1 MKPPTFEE
9 AKEPLAADAWIR
21 AIEAKFSVFT
31 LPCSEERKASSALQL
46 RGAALIWWENFK
58 TMIPAGHQ
66 ITWDEFKQAFKE
78 HHIPKGLMDRKMKEL
93 LALKQ
98 GSDTVYEYAK
108 KFNALCQYGGHHV
121 DNDAK
126 KIEHFRDELHGDLY
140 ERLNLCEPNS
150 YQDLVNKAISQE
162 DAISK
167 AQKDRKRQA
176 GFTANGGSGK
186 KFCFVKKGTQDPPQS
201 CSTGHWRVTLSQ
213 NKPSRNSSSARH
225 SNSPT
230 SLVHPQPTT
239 ITTVLSRI
247 VTITIVGSPGI
258 TSMSAPSPGRTS
270 RMKARDSVMGT
281 KARSPWCKSSRANS
295 TSPPWLTSQRGQQC

>member
-31 LPCSEERKASSALQL
+31 LECNASFAALQL

-58 TMIPAGHQ
+58 TMITAGHQ
-66 ITWDEFKQAFKE
+66 ITWAEFKQAFKE

-108 KFNALCQYGGHHV
+108 KFNAFCQYGGHHV
-121 DNDAK
+121 NNDAK
-126 KIEHFRDELHGDLY
+126 MIERFRDGLHGDLY
-140 ERLNLCEPNS
+140 ERLNLYEPNS

-162 DAISK
+162 DAMSK

-176 GFTANGGSGK
+176 GFTTTGGSGK
-186 KFCFVKKGTQDPPQS
+186 KFRFVKKGTQGPPQS
-201 CSTGHWRVTLSQ
+201 S
-213 NKPSRNSSSARH
+213 
-225 SNSPT
+225 
-230 SLVHPQPTT
+230 
-239 ITTVLSRI
+239 
-247 VTITIVGSPGI
+247 
-258 TSMSAPSPGRTS
+258 
-270 RMKARDSVMGT
+270 
-281 KARSPWCKSSRANS
+281 
-295 TSPPWLTSQRGQQC
+295 

>member
-31 LPCSEERKASSALQL
+31 LPYSEERKASFAALQL

-66 ITWDEFKQAFKE
+66 ITWADFKQAFKE
-78 HHIPKGLMDRKMKEL
+78 HHIHKGLMDRKMKEL

-98 GSDTVYEYAK
+98 GSDMVYEYAK

-126 KIEHFRDELHGDLY
+126 KIEHFRDGLHGDLY
-140 ERLNLCEPNS
+140 ERLNLYKPNN

-162 DAISK
+162 DAMSK

-176 GFTANGGSGK
+176 GFTATGGSGK
-186 KFCFVKKGTQDPPQS
+186 KFCFVKKGTQGPPQS
-201 CSTGHWRVTLSQ
+201 SSTRHWRVT
-213 NKPSRNSSSARH
+213 PS
-225 SNSPT
+225 
-230 SLVHPQPTT
+230 
-239 ITTVLSRI
+239 
-247 VTITIVGSPGI
+247 
-258 TSMSAPSPGRTS
+258 
-270 RMKARDSVMGT
+270 
-281 KARSPWCKSSRANS
+281 
-295 TSPPWLTSQRGQQC
+295 